1 MTLDYHG
8 NTSHDASMN
17 AIWAFGEAT
26 GVMIVFSA
34 PGIPKAFSR
43 ETPLG
48 RMALTFQSWIRLSER
63 GGSEGSNP
71 KGGRLWPP
79 TIGGSGGQK
88 RKPTATELDLMETQ
102 NTDVVELVSD
112 SQYIL
117 SNDGFRSREDQA
129 SGISTQRTFERQHP
143 WVNN

>member
-1 MTLDYHG
+1 
-8 NTSHDASMN
+8 MN

-48 RMALTFQSWIRLSER
+48 RMVFTFQSWIRLSEN
-63 GGSEGSNP
+63 GASEGS
-71 KGGRLWPP
+71 KKSRLWPP

-102 NTDVVELVSD
+102 NTDVVELVPN
-112 SQYIL
+112 SQYVL
-117 SNDGFRSREDQA
+117 SNDGFRSREDKA
-129 SGISTQRTFERQHP
+129 YGLSTQPTFERQHP
-143 WVNN
+143 WVNH